1 MKPTVVAA
9 MFVFF
14 LAEAY
19 LPCALKQMDTP
30 SFLKMSWRAQAS
42 MVLLIPMAC
51 VEILLR
57 GESGWFAYRKA
68 APRLLRL
75 CFGVGCCWL
84 TSFCALTVAL
94 TMTSLAHA
102 TLCAVAMP
110 PVFLTLYAV
119 LVKREKAP
127 PLELIGVGLAVA
139 GIALAEQDTSSA
151 EGGAGM
157 VGPTVAGD
165 LVALGSALAAA
176 GFGILISRVRNLAP
190 EVPPIEFQ
198 AAWQAC
204 ILPMAL
210 ALPVLHGDV
219 GGSGAGQ
226 GHNGG
231 GGGGGV
237 FGLADW
243 LLHGV
248 YWPQMLFLAIGMG
261 IFAQASI
268 AFVVQ
273 EAGPLP
279 YGLVMCACP
288 AGSSLLGW
296 LLGQQRTPG
305 ACTIV
310 GGAVVLAG
318 LVTVL
323 MGTEARAKQHGDS
336 AAHMRTPALPAVS
349 SKVSLVKYALS
360 PSAMSASPS
369 GATAAQFLVTASDE
383 PAALPSHH
391 DYQRF
396 PPPAGAPAWLPKW
409 VKLPGQAAR
418 AELEG

>member
-1 MKPTVVAA
+1 MLKPSVVAA
-9 MFVFF
+9 MLVFF

-19 LPCALKQMDTP
+19 LPVALKQMVEVP

-42 MVLLIPMAC
+42 MVLLIPMAL
-51 VEILLR
+51 VEALLR
-57 GESGWFAYRKA
+57 GGSGWYAYRES
-68 APRLLRL
+68 APRLMRL
-75 CFGVGCCWL
+75 CFGAGLCWL
-84 TSFCALTVAL
+84 TSFSALTLSL

-151 EGGAGM
+151 DGEAG
-157 VGPTVAGD
+157 VLGPTVAGD

-176 GFGILISRVRNLAP
+176 GFGLVISRVRNLAP
-190 EVPPIEFQ
+190 DVPPIEFQ

-204 ILPMAL
+204 ILPLAL
-210 ALPVLHGDV
+210 ALPLLHGDV
-219 GGSGAGQ
+219 GDGHVAGAHGGQ
-226 GHNGG
+226 S
-231 GGGGGV
+231 GGV
-237 FGLADW
+237 GLADW
-243 LLHGV
+243 LLHGA
-248 YWPQMLFLAIGMG
+248 YWPQIIFLAIGMG

-268 AFVVQ
+268 AYVVQ

-296 LLGQQRTPG
+296 LLGQQRVPG
-305 ACTIV
+305 VCTIV
-310 GGAVVLAG
+310 GGAIVLAG
-318 LVTVL
+318 LITVL
-323 MGTEARAKQHGDS
+323 VGAEARGADGTN
-336 AAHMRTPALPAVS
+336 MLTPALPSAS
-349 SKVSLVKYALS
+349 SKAAAKYTLS

-369 GATAAQFLVTASDE
+369 GATAAQFLVTAANKPAS
-383 PAALPSHH
+383 AALPTHH

-396 PPPAGAPAWLPKW
+396 PPPSSPSWLPRW
-409 VKLPGQAAR
+409 LKLPAR
-418 AELEG
+418 Q